1 MLLYHGT
8 LKDYLPSI
16 QSSGLRKGVGWGGH
30 GSEGV
35 FLATSKEGAMY
46 WAKIGAVHAHNE
58 DSEESLDDDEY
69 DRLPAEWK
77 RAAGVEVRI
86 PDRAAGK
93 LLPDVEQAEDFGFDP
108 EDVTL
113 EDSLGYGA
121 VMYPGDIPPE
131 WVSSLSKNRRTSKRT
146 SRRRR

>member
-58 DSEESLDDDEY
+58 ASEESLDDDESVE
-69 DRLPAEWK
+69 DMQTELLEAVQIPAP
-77 RAAGVEVRI
+77 AA
-86 PDRAAGK
+86 
-93 LLPDVEQAEDFGFDP
+93 
-108 EDVTL
+108 
-113 EDSLGYGA
+113 
-121 VMYPGDIPPE
+121 PGQ
-131 WVSSLSKNRRTSKRT
+131 VSPFSGRCFPLDDA
-146 SRRRR
+146 

>member
-35 FLATSKEGAMY
+35 FLATTKDVALH
-46 WAKIGAVHAHNE
+46 WAKIAAIHGYNE

-69 DRLPAEWK
+69 DRLPSEWK
-77 RAAGVEVRI
+77 RAAVVEVRI
-86 PDRAAGK
+86 PESDAQK

-113 EDSLGYGA
+113 EESLGYGA
-121 VMYPGDIPPE
+121 AMYPGNVPPE